1 MKKWR
6 EILFFGALW
15 GFLEA
20 TLGYVL
26 HVSAAPVAGFL
37 MFPVGFA
44 MMWQAKQRTDSAYA
58 PFQVAVVAAGI
69 KLINLFFVP
78 LWITAVNPAAAILLE
93 GVFVAVLLNQGE
105 RISPIQCLVATYSW
119 RLSYL
124 AILLV
129 QLNFGLKLR
138 LLEGGMASILPFVT
152 IDAWVNAMLLYVIAK
167 YSRILE
173 FEMKP
178 VWVGATL
185 LAAVFVTVVM

>member
-15 GFLEA
+15 GLLEA

-44 MMWQAKQRTDSAYA
+44 MMWQAKQRTNSVYA
-58 PFQVAVVAAGI
+58 PFQVASVAAGI

-93 GVFVAVLLNQGE
+93 GIFVAVLLRKGE
-105 RISPIQCLVATYSW
+105 RVSLIQCLASTYGW

-167 YSRILE
+167 YSRSLK

-178 VWVGATL
+178 VWVGASL